1 MGLSLYAWLGA
12 VAIGLALGM
21 LGSGG
26 SILTV
31 PVLVYFVGEPD
42 KVAIAE
48 SLAIVGLIALV
59 GAIPY
64 SLQGLVVWRSLWLF
78 GIPSIVGTYLGAWMS
93 QWVSGAMQLS
103 LFAVVMLLAAWMMVR
118 NPKHASQAP
127 HPRPFWKIALDG
139 LVVGALTGLVGVG
152 GGFLIIPALVVL
164 GGLTMQ
170 QAVGTSLW
178 LIALKSGSGFWKYMQ
193 LLPTQGY
200 SINWEVIGMFSLI
213 GSIGSMMGNR
223 IAVRLPQSRLRRG
236 FAVLLVLMGAFIL
249 WQNLPKLSGA
259 SVAQSDT
266 PEKQETFRTLPP
278 KEAWKWIEE
287 GAQAID
293 VRESYEVALERVPR
307 FKNIPLSELK
317 ERMNEIDKQK
327 RVVLLCRSGRR
338 SAIAAQELLKAGYPA
353 EQVANVE
360 GGLIRWKAE
369 NLPTEL
375 PEESNRR

>member
-12 VAIGLALGM
+12 VMIGLSLGM

-31 PVLVYFVGEPD
+31 PALVYLVGEPD
-42 KVAIAE
+42 KAAIAE

-93 QWVSGAMQLS
+93 QWVSGAVQLS
-103 LFAVVMLLAAWMMVR
+103 LFAGVMLLAAWTMVR
-118 NPKHASQAP
+118 PPKRAPQEGHARA
-127 HPRPFWKIALDG
+127 FWKIALDG

-164 GGLTMQ
+164 GGLKMQ

-178 LIALKSGSGFWKYMQ
+178 LIAFKSGSGFWKYMQ
-193 LLPTQGY
+193 LLPAQGY
-200 SINWEVIGMFSLI
+200 SINWEVIMVFSII
-213 GSIGSMMGNR
+213 GSIGSLLGNR
-223 IAVRLPQSRLRRG
+223 IALRLPQMHLRRG

-249 WQNLPKLSGA
+249 WQNLPKLGSPQ
-259 SVAQSDT
+259 VAQSDT
-266 PEKQETFRTLPP
+266 PQKQETYRTLPP
-278 KEAWKWIEE
+278 QEAWKWIEE

-293 VRESYEVALERVPR
+293 VREPHEFAQERVPR

-317 ERMNEIDKQK
+317 ERMGEIDKEK

-338 SAIAAQELLKAGYPA
+338 SALAAQELLKVGYSA
-353 EQVANVE
+353 ERVANIE
-360 GGLIRWKAE
+360 GGIIRWKAE
-369 NLPTEL
+369 NLPTE
-375 PEESNRR
+375 

>member
-1 MGLSLYAWLGA
+1 
-12 VAIGLALGM
+12 
-21 LGSGG
+21 
-26 SILTV
+26 
-31 PVLVYFVGEPD
+31 
-42 KVAIAE
+42 
-48 SLAIVGLIALV
+48 
-59 GAIPY
+59 
-64 SLQGLVVWRSLWLF
+64 
-78 GIPSIVGTYLGAWMS
+78 
-93 QWVSGAMQLS
+93 
-103 LFAVVMLLAAWMMVR
+103 
-118 NPKHASQAP
+118 
-127 HPRPFWKIALDG
+127 
-139 LVVGALTGLVGVG
+139 
-152 GGFLIIPALVVL
+152 
-164 GGLTMQ
+164 MQ

-223 IAVRLPQSRLRRG
+223 IALRLPQKRLRRG

-249 WQNLPKLSGA
+249 WQNLPKLSGT

-287 GAQAID
+287 GAQSID
-293 VRESYEVALERVPR
+293 VRESYEVAQERVPH
-307 FKNIPLSELK
+307 FKNIPLSEIK
-317 ERMNEIDKQK
+317 ERMSEIDKQK

-369 NLPTEL
+369 NLPTES
-375 PEESNRR
+375 PESLNRP